1 MKKKIIIGV
10 SATVIVIVAI
20 AAGIVTGVSSKKKSS
35 DDINVSCKAAVTKN
49 EDITCYDW
57 LKKLCNKTGVEAEDY
72 IKAAKEYGYITD
84 SDEFSNDDIASGGF
98 MALTSMRA
106 MGEGKMQIYLG
117 TDDAISDNTNIELAI
132 NNNLITE
139 DSLDRGFSDQEA
151 DGILDKFDD
160 LYYGEFWPED
170 IENVS
175 YKENV
180 SQLQFFDIKDYKE
193 DENIIYI
200 DESAAKNLKKG
211 DTFVFDYMGEKIA
224 KKIVE
229 NMGNGT
235 FSLEDPEIDEV
246 FNTLIVSDSASIGID
261 DIISYYG
268 LDNVKVSA
276 GKPVTMLTADVSG
289 NIHSKGFAIEAA
301 VNDDNE
307 LEVTLTDNDT
317 EAEYELP
324 IKQKLNKKCEN
335 FSIKWDVNNINVGAQ
350 GKYTLKSGL
359 KYASVGVDIDSEISG
374 EIGVEGD
381 FSDGILLCQTPALI
395 GSNLVAV
402 NVALY
407 IVPAV
412 DGSVNLKVE
421 VPYYAG
427 VSYEKGKGVN
437 GTMGLRSSMQTSI
450 EAEGTMGLY
459 FRTAP
464 MLVTMR
470 SIPLLDAEL
479 DIGAEAEATRTGR
492 PNGQICSDVN
502 VKCPVF
508 IIGVGD
514 ESVKYK
520 NKKSLLCTMDISK
533 SCEFTSFARSK
544 SLHYERLADGTKQ
557 FVEECTYN
565 EQPEDDKPKESEAST
580 EAPIQQPTQEQST
593 QEQPTQ
599 EQVTQGTDVKE
610 SGSLHT
616 YKTRMAEYFP
626 EQTTFYF
633 DYPDNWTVIKE
644 EVISGGG
651 EIVRLRNENGAE
663 LYYEAWSY
671 KVPENN
677 QYYGGAEYI
686 TSSLDKIA
694 DSRYSPENDFG
705 IVKIKIISRESKLT
719 GEKVIDENG
728 AELYALMSGEKISKY
743 VNYGNKFTC
752 FNSGFEVG
760 CMFECQGSKVFK
772 TQLSTDYTDKDRE
785 EIIAILKSFRDTP

>member
-1 MKKKIIIGV
+1 MKKKIIIGISV
-10 SATVIVIVAI
+10 SVIVIVAI
-20 AAGIVTGVSSKKKSS
+20 AAGVITGVSSKKKSS
-35 DDINVSCKAAVTKN
+35 NDINVSCKAAVTKN

-57 LKKLCNKTGVEAEDY
+57 LKKLCNKTGVEADDY
-72 IKAAKEYGYITD
+72 RKAAKEYGYITD

-117 TDDAISDNTNIELAI
+117 TDDEISDNTNIELAI
-132 NNNLITE
+132 NNNLIAE

-175 YKENV
+175 YKENI

-193 DENIIYI
+193 NENIIYI

-229 NMGNGT
+229 DMGNGT

-289 NIHSKGFAIEAA
+289 NINSKGFAIEAA

-350 GKYTLKSGL
+350 VKYTLKSGL
-359 KYASVGVDIDSEISG
+359 KYASVGVNIDSEISG

-557 FVEECTYN
+557 FVKECTYN
-565 EQPEDDKPKESEAST
+565 EQPEDDKPKGSEASA
-580 EAPIQQPTQEQST
+580 EAPT

-610 SGSLHT
+610 SGPLHT

-633 DYPDNWTVIKE
+633 DYPDNWTVITE
-644 EVISGGG
+644 RVGNDG
-651 EIVRLRNENGAE
+651 EYIVLQNENGA
-663 LYYEAWSY
+663 
-671 KVPENN
+671 KVCYDARPYIVDKSMYNFGQ
-677 QYYGGAEYI
+677 QY
-686 TSSLDKIA
+686 TSAAMSRIA
-694 DSRYSPENDFG
+694 KSRYNLGNDFW
-705 IVKIKIISRESKLT
+705 IVKIKNTSNFDALT
-719 GEKVIDENG
+719 GQTITYEDG
-728 AELYALMSGEKISKY
+728 AEMYAVTSAEKSVGDKFDYISAGY
-743 VNYGNKFTC
+743 SMAF
-752 FNSGFEVG
+752 
-760 CMFECQGSKVFK
+760 MFECPNSAGFRSEPSAK
-772 TQLSTDYTDKDRE
+772 LTDKDRE
-785 EIIAILKSFRDTP
+785 EIIAILQSFRDTP

>member
-10 SATVIVIVAI
+10 SVAVIVIVAI
-20 AAGIVTGVSSKKKSS
+20 VTGIVTGASSKKKSS
-35 DDINVSCKAAVTKN
+35 NDINVSCNAAVTKN

-72 IKAAKEYGYITD
+72 RKAAKEYGYITD

-350 GKYTLKSGL
+350 VKYTLKSGL

-464 MLVTMR
+464 MLVTMK

-533 SCEFTSFARSK
+533 SCEFTLFARSK
-544 SLHYERLADGTKQ
+544 SLHYVHIMSSQKMISQRKVG
-557 FVEECTYN
+557 
-565 EQPEDDKPKESEAST
+565 
-580 EAPIQQPTQEQST
+580 
-593 QEQPTQ
+593 
-599 EQVTQGTDVKE
+599 QVQKYQ
-610 SGSLHT
+610 H
-616 YKTRMAEYFP
+616 R
-626 EQTTFYF
+626 
-633 DYPDNWTVIKE
+633 
-644 EVISGGG
+644 
-651 EIVRLRNENGAE
+651 
-663 LYYEAWSY
+663 
-671 KVPENN
+671 
-677 QYYGGAEYI
+677 
-686 TSSLDKIA
+686 SSQRR
-694 DSRYSPENDFG
+694 SR
-705 IVKIKIISRESKLT
+705 
-719 GEKVIDENG
+719 
-728 AELYALMSGEKISKY
+728 
-743 VNYGNKFTC
+743 
-752 FNSGFEVG
+752 
-760 CMFECQGSKVFK
+760 
-772 TQLSTDYTDKDRE
+772 
-785 EIIAILKSFRDTP
+785 

>member
-10 SATVIVIVAI
+10 SAAVIVIMAI
-20 AAGIVTGVSSKKKSS
+20 AAGIVTGALSKKKSS
-35 DDINVSCKAAVTKN
+35 NDINVSCKAAVTKN

-57 LKKLCNKTGVEAEDY
+57 LKKLCNKMGIEADDY
-72 IKAAKEYGYITD
+72 RKAAKEYGYITD

-117 TDDAISDNTNIELAI
+117 TDDAISDNTNIGLAI
-132 NNNLITE
+132 NNNLIAE
-139 DSLDRGFSDQEA
+139 DSLDRGFSDQET

-175 YKENV
+175 YKENI

-229 NMGNGT
+229 DMGNGT

-289 NIHSKGFAIEAA
+289 NINSKGFAIEAA

-350 GKYTLKSGL
+350 VKYTLKSGL

-557 FVEECTYN
+557 FVKECTYN
-565 EQPEDDKPKESEAST
+565 EQPEDDKPKESETST
-580 EAPIQQPTQEQST
+580 EATT

-610 SGSLHT
+610 SGPLHT

-633 DYPDNWTVIKE
+633 DYPDNWTVVSERANANTEVVIIQNDNGVQIEYMARDDKFGTEIMGNIMVEAKNDVVSKPRYNSGRELVIVKTKDYKE
-644 EVISGGG
+644 YSRTSPDVI
-651 EIVRLRNENGAE
+651 EYDDGAE
-663 LYYEAWSY
+663 
-671 KVPENN
+671 
-677 QYYGGAEYI
+677 
-686 TSSLDKIA
+686 
-694 DSRYSPENDFG
+694 R
-705 IVKIKIISRESKLT
+705 
-719 GEKVIDENG
+719 
-728 AELYALMSGEKISKY
+728 YALMPASTSYSICHTGIYLGCYFETPKETMFYSIPSK
-743 VNYGNKFTC
+743 K
-752 FNSGFEVG
+752 
-760 CMFECQGSKVFK
+760 
-772 TQLSTDYTDKDRE
+772 LTDKDRE
-785 EIIAILKSFRDTP
+785 EIIEILESFRDTP

>member
-1 MKKKIIIGV
+1 MKKKIIISV
-10 SATVIVIVAI
+10 SAAVIVIVAI
-20 AAGIVTGVSSKKKSS
+20 AAGIVTGDSSKKKSS
-35 DDINVSCKAAVTKN
+35 NDINVSCKAAVTKN

-72 IKAAKEYGYITD
+72 RKAAKEYGYITD

-132 NNNLITE
+132 NNNLIAE

-175 YKENV
+175 YKENI

-350 GKYTLKSGL
+350 VKYTLKSGL

-580 EAPIQQPTQEQST
+580 EAPT

-599 EQVTQGTDVKE
+599 EQPTHEQVTQGTDVKE

-651 EIVRLRNENGAE
+651 EIVRLQNENGAE

-694 DSRYSPENDFG
+694 NSRYSLENDFG

-752 FNSGFEVG
+752 FSSGFEVG
-760 CMFECQGSKVFK
+760 CMFECQGSKVFM
-772 TQLSTDYTDKDRE
+772 TQLNTDYTDKDRE

>member
-1 MKKKIIIGV
+1 MKKKIIISV
-10 SATVIVIVAI
+10 SAAVIVIVAI
-20 AAGIVTGVSSKKKSS
+20 AAGIVTGDSSKKKSS
-35 DDINVSCKAAVTKN
+35 NDINVSCKAAVTKN

-72 IKAAKEYGYITD
+72 RKAAKEYGYITD

-117 TDDAISDNTNIELAI
+117 TDDEISDNTNIELAI
-132 NNNLITE
+132 DKDLIAE

-175 YKENV
+175 YKENI

-350 GKYTLKSGL
+350 VKYTLKSGL

-580 EAPIQQPTQEQST
+580 EAPT

-599 EQVTQGTDVKE
+599 EQPTHEQVTQGTDVKE

-651 EIVRLRNENGAE
+651 EIVRLQNENGAE

-694 DSRYSPENDFG
+694 NSRYSLENDFG

-752 FNSGFEVG
+752 FSSGFEVG
-760 CMFECQGSKVFK
+760 CMFECQGSKVFM
-772 TQLSTDYTDKDRE
+772 TQLNTDYTDKDRE

>member
-10 SATVIVIVAI
+10 SAVVIVIVAI
-20 AAGIVTGVSSKKKSS
+20 AAGIVTGALSKKKSS
-35 DDINVSCKAAVTKN
+35 NDINVSCKAAVTKN

-57 LKKLCNKTGVEAEDY
+57 LKKLCNKMGVEADDY
-72 IKAAKEYGYITD
+72 RKAAKEYGYITD

-106 MGEGKMQIYLG
+106 MSEGKMQIYLG

-132 NNNLITE
+132 NNNLIAE

-175 YKENV
+175 YKENI

-229 NMGNGT
+229 DMGNGT

-276 GKPVTMLTADVSG
+276 GKPVTMLTADMSG
-289 NIHSKGFAIEAA
+289 NIHSKGFSIEAA

-350 GKYTLKSGL
+350 VKYTLKSGL

-492 PNGQICSDVN
+492 PDGQICSDVN

-557 FVEECTYN
+557 FVKECTYN
-565 EQPEDDKPKESEAST
+565 EQPEDDKPKESGAST
-580 EAPIQQPTQEQST
+580 EAPT

-599 EQVTQGTDVKE
+599 EQVTQGTDLKE
-610 SGSLHT
+610 SGPLHT

-633 DYPDNWTVIKE
+633 DYPDNWTVITEK
-644 EVISGGG
+644 VGNDG
-651 EIVRLRNENGAE
+651 EYIVLQNENGAE

-694 DSRYSPENDFG
+694 DSRYSSENGFG
-705 IVKIKIISRESKLT
+705 IVKIKIISRQDKFT
-719 GEKVIDENG
+719 GEEVVDENG

-752 FNSGFEVG
+752 FNSEFEVG
-760 CMFECQGSKVFK
+760 CMFECQGSKVFM
-772 TQLSTDYTDKDRE
+772 THLSTDYTEKDKE

>member
-10 SATVIVIVAI
+10 SAAVIVIMAI
-20 AAGIVTGVSSKKKSS
+20 AAGIVTGALSKKKSS
-35 DDINVSCKAAVTKN
+35 NDINVSCKAAVTKN

-57 LKKLCNKTGVEAEDY
+57 LKKLCNKMGIEADDY
-72 IKAAKEYGYITD
+72 RKAAKEYGYITD

-117 TDDAISDNTNIELAI
+117 TDDAISDNTNIGLAI
-132 NNNLITE
+132 NNNLIAE

-175 YKENV
+175 YKENI

-229 NMGNGT
+229 DMGNGT

-246 FNTLIVSDSASIGID
+246 FNTLIVSDSASIGIG

-307 LEVTLTDNDT
+307 LEVILTDNDT
-317 EAEYELP
+317 EAEYKLP

-350 GKYTLKSGL
+350 VKYTLKSGL

-407 IVPAV
+407 IVPEV
-412 DGSVNLKVE
+412 DGSVNLKAE

-464 MLVTMR
+464 MLVTMK

-508 IIGVGD
+508 VIGVGD
-514 ESVKYK
+514 ERVKYK
-520 NKKSLLCTMDISK
+520 NKKSLLCTMNISK
-533 SCEFTSFARSK
+533 SCEFASFARSK

-557 FVEECTYN
+557 FVKECTYN
-565 EQPEDDKPKESEAST
+565 EQPEDEKPKESEAST
-580 EAPIQQPTQEQST
+580 EAPTQEQPTQEQS
-593 QEQPTQ
+593 TQ

-633 DYPDNWTVIKE
+633 DYPDNWTVITE
-644 EVISGGG
+644 RVGNDG
-651 EIVRLRNENGAE
+651 ETIILQNENGAKVC
-663 LYYEAWSY
+663 YDARPYIVY
-671 KVPENN
+671 KYMYDFGTQYTSAAMSRISKSRYNPGKDLWIIKIKNTSNFDSLNN
-677 QYYGGAEYI
+677 QTITFDDGAEMYAVTTAEKSI
-686 TSSLDKIA
+686 GDTFDYRS
-694 DSRYSPENDFG
+694 
-705 IVKIKIISRESKLT
+705 T
-719 GEKVIDENG
+719 GCVM
-728 AELYALMSGEKISKY
+728 A
-743 VNYGNKFTC
+743 F
-752 FNSGFEVG
+752 
-760 CMFECQGSKVFK
+760 MFECPNSAGFRSEPSDK
-772 TQLSTDYTDKDRE
+772 LTDKDRE
-785 EIIAILKSFRDTP
+785 EIIAILESFRDTP

>member
-10 SATVIVIVAI
+10 SAAVIVIMAI
-20 AAGIVTGVSSKKKSS
+20 VAGIVTGALSKKKSS
-35 DDINVSCKAAVTKN
+35 NDINVSCKAAVTKN

-57 LKKLCNKTGVEAEDY
+57 LKKLCNKMGIEADDY
-72 IKAAKEYGYITD
+72 RKAAKEYGYITD

-117 TDDAISDNTNIELAI
+117 TDDAISDNTNIGLAI
-132 NNNLITE
+132 NNNLIAE

-211 DTFVFDYMGEKIA
+211 DIFVFDYMGGKIA

-229 NMGNGT
+229 DMGNGT

-289 NIHSKGFAIEAA
+289 NINSKGFAIEAA

-350 GKYTLKSGL
+350 VKYTLKSGL

-464 MLVTMR
+464 MLVTMK

-557 FVEECTYN
+557 FVKECTYN
-565 EQPEDDKPKESEAST
+565 EQPEDEKPKESEAST
-580 EAPIQQPTQEQST
+580 EAPT

-599 EQVTQGTDVKE
+599 EQSTQGTDVKE

-633 DYPDNWTVIKE
+633 DYPDNWTVITE
-644 EVISGGG
+644 RVGNDG
-651 EIVRLRNENGAE
+651 ETIILQNENGAKVC
-663 LYYEAWSY
+663 YDARPYIVY
-671 KVPENN
+671 KYMYDFGTQYTSAAMSRISKSRYNPGKDLWIIKIKNTSNFDSLNN
-677 QYYGGAEYI
+677 QTITFDDGAEMYAVTTAEKSI
-686 TSSLDKIA
+686 GDTFDYRS
-694 DSRYSPENDFG
+694 
-705 IVKIKIISRESKLT
+705 T
-719 GEKVIDENG
+719 GCVM
-728 AELYALMSGEKISKY
+728 A
-743 VNYGNKFTC
+743 F
-752 FNSGFEVG
+752 
-760 CMFECQGSKVFK
+760 MFECPNSAGFRSEPSDK
-772 TQLSTDYTDKDRE
+772 LTDKDRE
-785 EIIAILKSFRDTP
+785 EIIAILESFRDTP

>member
-1 MKKKIIIGV
+1 MKKKIIIGI
-10 SATVIVIVAI
+10 SASVIVIVAI
-20 AAGIVTGVSSKKKSS
+20 AAGIVTGASSKKKSS
-35 DDINVSCKAAVTKN
+35 NDINVSCKAAVTKN

-57 LKKLCNKTGVEAEDY
+57 LKKLCNKMGVEAKNY
-72 IKAAKEYGYITD
+72 RKAAKENGYITD
-84 SDEFSNDDIASGGF
+84 SDEFSDDDIASGGF

-117 TDDAISDNTNIELAI
+117 TDDEISDNTNIELAI
-132 NNNLITE
+132 NNNLIAE

-160 LYYGEFWPED
+160 LYYGEFWPKD

-175 YKENV
+175 YKENI

-229 NMGNGT
+229 DMGNGT

-289 NIHSKGFAIEAA
+289 NINSKGFAIEAA

-350 GKYTLKSGL
+350 VKYTLNSGL

-374 EIGVEGD
+374 EIGFEGD

-464 MLVTMR
+464 MLVTMK

-557 FVEECTYN
+557 FVKECTYN
-565 EQPEDDKPKESEAST
+565 EQPEDDKPKESGAST
-580 EAPIQQPTQEQST
+580 EAPT

-599 EQVTQGTDVKE
+599 EQSTHEQPTQGTDVKE

-633 DYPDNWTVIKE
+633 DYPDNWTVVSE
-644 EVISGGG
+644 RANANTEVVIIQNDNGVQIEYIARDDKFGTEIMGNIMVEAKNDVVSKPRYNSGG
-651 EIVRLRNENGAE
+651 ELVIVKTKDYKEYSRTSPDVREYDDGAE
-663 LYYEAWSY
+663 
-671 KVPENN
+671 
-677 QYYGGAEYI
+677 
-686 TSSLDKIA
+686 
-694 DSRYSPENDFG
+694 R
-705 IVKIKIISRESKLT
+705 
-719 GEKVIDENG
+719 
-728 AELYALMSGEKISKY
+728 YALMPASTSYSICHTGIYLGCYFETPKETMFFSIPSK
-743 VNYGNKFTC
+743 K
-752 FNSGFEVG
+752 
-760 CMFECQGSKVFK
+760 
-772 TQLSTDYTDKDRE
+772 LTDKDRE
-785 EIIAILKSFRDTP
+785 EIIAILESFRDTP

>member
-1 MKKKIIIGV
+1 MKKKIIIGISV
-10 SATVIVIVAI
+10 SVIVIAAI
-20 AAGIVTGVSSKKKSS
+20 AAGIVTGASSKKKSS
-35 DDINVSCKAAVTKN
+35 NDINVSCKAAVTKN

-57 LKKLCNKTGVEAEDY
+57 LKKLCNKMGVEAENY
-72 IKAAKEYGYITD
+72 RKTAKENGYITD
-84 SDEFSNDDIASGGF
+84 SDEFSDDDIASGGF

-117 TDDAISDNTNIELAI
+117 TDDEISDNTNIELAI
-132 NNNLITE
+132 NNNLIAE

-175 YKENV
+175 YKENI

-229 NMGNGT
+229 DMGNGT

-289 NIHSKGFAIEAA
+289 NINSKGFAIEAA

-350 GKYTLKSGL
+350 VKYTLKSGL

-464 MLVTMR
+464 MLVTMK

-557 FVEECTYN
+557 FVKECTYN
-565 EQPEDDKPKESEAST
+565 EQPEDDKPKGSEASA
-580 EAPIQQPTQEQST
+580 EAPTQEH
-593 QEQPTQ
+593 PTQ

-644 EVISGGG
+644 DVISGGG
-651 EIVRLRNENGAE
+651 EIVRLKNENGAE
-663 LYYEAWSY
+663 LYYEAWAY

-677 QYYGGAEYI
+677 QYYGGTEYI

-694 DSRYSPENDFG
+694 NSRYSPENDFG

-760 CMFECQGSKVFK
+760 CMFECQGSKVFM
-772 TQLSTDYTDKDRE
+772 TQLSTDYTEKDKE

>member
-10 SATVIVIVAI
+10 SVAVIVIVAI
-20 AAGIVTGVSSKKKSS
+20 VTGIVTGASSKKKSS
-35 DDINVSCKAAVTKN
+35 NDINVSCNAAVTKN

-72 IKAAKEYGYITD
+72 RKAAKEYGYITD

-117 TDDAISDNTNIELAI
+117 TDYAISDNTNIELAI

-350 GKYTLKSGL
+350 VKYTLKSGL

-464 MLVTMR
+464 MLVTMK

-533 SCEFTSFARSK
+533 SCEFTLFARSK

-557 FVEECTYN
+557 FVNECTYN
-565 EQPEDDKPKESEAST
+565 EQPEDDKPKESGAST
-580 EAPIQQPTQEQST
+580 EVPT

-599 EQVTQGTDVKE
+599 EQVTQGTDLKE
-610 SGSLHT
+610 SGPLHT

-633 DYPDNWTVIKE
+633 DYPDNWTVVSE
-644 EVISGGG
+644 RTNANTEVVIIQNDNGVQIEYIARDDKFGTEIMGNIMVEAKNDVVSKPRYNSGG
-651 EIVRLRNENGAE
+651 ELVIVKTKDYKEYSRTSLDVREYDDGAE
-663 LYYEAWSY
+663 
-671 KVPENN
+671 
-677 QYYGGAEYI
+677 
-686 TSSLDKIA
+686 
-694 DSRYSPENDFG
+694 R
-705 IVKIKIISRESKLT
+705 
-719 GEKVIDENG
+719 
-728 AELYALMSGEKISKY
+728 YALMPASTSYSICHTGIYLGCYFETPKETMFFSIPSK
-743 VNYGNKFTC
+743 K
-752 FNSGFEVG
+752 
-760 CMFECQGSKVFK
+760 
-772 TQLSTDYTDKDRE
+772 LTDKDRE
-785 EIIAILKSFRDTP
+785 EIIAILESFRDTP

>member
-10 SATVIVIVAI
+10 SATVIVIAAI
-20 AAGIVTGVSSKKKSS
+20 AAGVITGVSSKKKSS
-35 DDINVSCKAAVTKN
+35 NDINVSCKAAVTKN

-57 LKKLCNKTGVEAEDY
+57 LKKLCNKMGVEADDY
-72 IKAAKEYGYITD
+72 RKSAKEYGYITD

-106 MGEGKMQIYLG
+106 MSEGKMQIYLG

-132 NNNLITE
+132 NNNLIAE

-175 YKENV
+175 YKENI

-229 NMGNGT
+229 DMGNGT

-289 NIHSKGFAIEAA
+289 NIHSKGFSIEAA

-335 FSIKWDVNNINVGAQ
+335 FAIKWDVNNINVGAQ
-350 GKYTLKSGL
+350 VKYTLKSGL

-464 MLVTMR
+464 MLVTMK

-557 FVEECTYN
+557 FVKECTYN
-565 EQPEDDKPKESEAST
+565 
-580 EAPIQQPTQEQST
+580 
-593 QEQPTQ
+593 
-599 EQVTQGTDVKE
+599 
-610 SGSLHT
+610 
-616 YKTRMAEYFP
+616 
-626 EQTTFYF
+626 
-633 DYPDNWTVIKE
+633 
-644 EVISGGG
+644 
-651 EIVRLRNENGAE
+651 
-663 LYYEAWSY
+663 
-671 KVPENN
+671 
-677 QYYGGAEYI
+677 
-686 TSSLDKIA
+686 
-694 DSRYSPENDFG
+694 
-705 IVKIKIISRESKLT
+705 
-719 GEKVIDENG
+719 
-728 AELYALMSGEKISKY
+728 
-743 VNYGNKFTC
+743 
-752 FNSGFEVG
+752 
-760 CMFECQGSKVFK
+760 
-772 TQLSTDYTDKDRE
+772 
-785 EIIAILKSFRDTP
+785 

>member
-1 MKKKIIIGV
+1 MKKKIIISV
-10 SATVIVIVAI
+10 SAAVIVIVAI
-20 AAGIVTGVSSKKKSS
+20 AAGIVTGDSSKKKSS
-35 DDINVSCKAAVTKN
+35 NDINVSCKAAVTKN

-72 IKAAKEYGYITD
+72 RKAAKEYGYITD

-132 NNNLITE
+132 NNNLIAE

-175 YKENV
+175 YKENI

-350 GKYTLKSGL
+350 VKYTLKSGL

-533 SCEFTSFARSK
+533 SCEFTSFASSK

-580 EAPIQQPTQEQST
+580 EAPT

-599 EQVTQGTDVKE
+599 EQPTHEQVTQGTDVKE

-651 EIVRLRNENGAE
+651 EIVRLQNENGAE

-694 DSRYSPENDFG
+694 NSRYSLENDFG

-752 FNSGFEVG
+752 FSSGFEVG
-760 CMFECQGSKVFK
+760 CMFECQGSKVFM
-772 TQLSTDYTDKDRE
+772 TQLNTDYTDKDRE

>member
-10 SATVIVIVAI
+10 SVAVIVIVAI
-20 AAGIVTGVSSKKKSS
+20 VTGIVTGASSKKKSS
-35 DDINVSCKAAVTKN
+35 NDINVSCNAAVTKN

-72 IKAAKEYGYITD
+72 RKAAKEYGYITD

-139 DSLDRGFSDQEA
+139 DSLDRGFSDQET

-350 GKYTLKSGL
+350 VKYTLKSGL

-421 VPYYAG
+421 VPYYAV

-464 MLVTMR
+464 MLVTMK

-533 SCEFTSFARSK
+533 SCEFTLFARSK

-557 FVEECTYN
+557 FVNECTYN
-565 EQPEDDKPKESEAST
+565 EQPEDDKPKESGAST
-580 EAPIQQPTQEQST
+580 EVPT

-599 EQVTQGTDVKE
+599 EQVTQGTDLKE
-610 SGSLHT
+610 SGPLHT

-633 DYPDNWTVIKE
+633 DYPDNWTVVSE
-644 EVISGGG
+644 RTNANTEVVIIQNDNGVQIEYIARDDKFGTEIMGNIMVEAKNDVVSKPRYNSGG
-651 EIVRLRNENGAE
+651 ELVIVKTKDYKEYSRTSPDVREYDDGAE
-663 LYYEAWSY
+663 
-671 KVPENN
+671 
-677 QYYGGAEYI
+677 
-686 TSSLDKIA
+686 
-694 DSRYSPENDFG
+694 R
-705 IVKIKIISRESKLT
+705 
-719 GEKVIDENG
+719 
-728 AELYALMSGEKISKY
+728 YALMPASTSYSICHTGIYLGCYFETPKETMFFSIPSK
-743 VNYGNKFTC
+743 K
-752 FNSGFEVG
+752 
-760 CMFECQGSKVFK
+760 
-772 TQLSTDYTDKDRE
+772 LTDKDRE
-785 EIIAILKSFRDTP
+785 EIIAILESFRDTP

>member
-1 MKKKIIIGV
+1 MKKKIIISV
-10 SATVIVIVAI
+10 SAAVIVIVAI
-20 AAGIVTGVSSKKKSS
+20 AAGIVTGDSSKKKSS
-35 DDINVSCKAAVTKN
+35 NDINVSCKAAVTKN
-49 EDITCYDW
+49 EDIICYDW

-72 IKAAKEYGYITD
+72 RKAAKEYGYITD

-132 NNNLITE
+132 NNNLIAE

-175 YKENV
+175 YKENI

-350 GKYTLKSGL
+350 VKYTLKSGL

-580 EAPIQQPTQEQST
+580 EAPT

-599 EQVTQGTDVKE
+599 EQPTHEQVTQGTDVKE

-651 EIVRLRNENGAE
+651 EIVRLQNENGAE

-694 DSRYSPENDFG
+694 NSRYSLENDFG

-752 FNSGFEVG
+752 FSSGFEVG
-760 CMFECQGSKVFK
+760 CMFECQGSKVFM
-772 TQLSTDYTDKDRE
+772 TQLNTDYTDKDRE

>member
-10 SATVIVIVAI
+10 SVAVIVIVAI
-20 AAGIVTGVSSKKKSS
+20 VTGIVTGASSKKKSS
-35 DDINVSCKAAVTKN
+35 NDINVSCNAAVTKN

-72 IKAAKEYGYITD
+72 RKAAKEYGYITD

-175 YKENV
+175 YKENI

-350 GKYTLKSGL
+350 VKYTLKSGL

-533 SCEFTSFARSK
+533 SCEFTLFARSK

-557 FVEECTYN
+557 FVNECTYN
-565 EQPEDDKPKESEAST
+565 EQPEDDKPKESGAST
-580 EAPIQQPTQEQST
+580 EVPT

-599 EQVTQGTDVKE
+599 EQVTQGTDLKE
-610 SGSLHT
+610 SGPLHT

-633 DYPDNWTVIKE
+633 DYPDNWTVVSE
-644 EVISGGG
+644 RTNANTEVVIIQNDNGVQIEYIARDDKFGTEIMGNIMVEAKNDVVSKPRYNSGG
-651 EIVRLRNENGAE
+651 ELVIVKTKDYKEYSRTSLDVREYDDGAE
-663 LYYEAWSY
+663 
-671 KVPENN
+671 
-677 QYYGGAEYI
+677 
-686 TSSLDKIA
+686 
-694 DSRYSPENDFG
+694 R
-705 IVKIKIISRESKLT
+705 
-719 GEKVIDENG
+719 
-728 AELYALMSGEKISKY
+728 YALMPASTSYSICHTGIYLGCYFETPKETMFFSIPSK
-743 VNYGNKFTC
+743 K
-752 FNSGFEVG
+752 
-760 CMFECQGSKVFK
+760 
-772 TQLSTDYTDKDRE
+772 LTDKDRE
-785 EIIAILKSFRDTP
+785 EIIAILESFRDTP

>member
-10 SATVIVIVAI
+10 SVAVIVIVAI
-20 AAGIVTGVSSKKKSS
+20 VTGIVTGASSKKKSS
-35 DDINVSCKAAVTKN
+35 NDINVSCNAAVTKN
-49 EDITCYDW
+49 EDITYYDW

-72 IKAAKEYGYITD
+72 RKAAKEYGYITD

-350 GKYTLKSGL
+350 VKYTLKSGL

-464 MLVTMR
+464 MLVTMK

-533 SCEFTSFARSK
+533 SCEFTLFARSK

-557 FVEECTYN
+557 FVNECTYN
-565 EQPEDDKPKESEAST
+565 EQPEDDKPKESGAST
-580 EAPIQQPTQEQST
+580 EVPT

-599 EQVTQGTDVKE
+599 EQVTQGTDLKE
-610 SGSLHT
+610 SGPLHT

-633 DYPDNWTVIKE
+633 DYPDNWTVVSE
-644 EVISGGG
+644 RTNANTEVVIIQNDNGVQIEYIARDDKFGTEIMGNIMVEAKNDVVSKPRYNSGG
-651 EIVRLRNENGAE
+651 ELVIVKTKDYKEYSRTSPDVREYDDGAE
-663 LYYEAWSY
+663 
-671 KVPENN
+671 
-677 QYYGGAEYI
+677 
-686 TSSLDKIA
+686 
-694 DSRYSPENDFG
+694 R
-705 IVKIKIISRESKLT
+705 
-719 GEKVIDENG
+719 
-728 AELYALMSGEKISKY
+728 YALMPASTSYSICHTGIYLGCYFETPKETMFFSIPSK
-743 VNYGNKFTC
+743 K
-752 FNSGFEVG
+752 
-760 CMFECQGSKVFK
+760 
-772 TQLSTDYTDKDRE
+772 LTDKDRE
-785 EIIAILKSFRDTP
+785 EIIAILESFRDTP

>member
-10 SATVIVIVAI
+10 SAAVIVIVAI
-20 AAGIVTGVSSKKKSS
+20 AAGVIMGVSSKKKSS
-35 DDINVSCKAAVTKN
+35 NDINVSCKAVVTKN
-49 EDITCYDW
+49 DDITCYDW
-57 LKKLCNKTGVEAEDY
+57 LKKLCNKMGIEVEDY
-72 IKAAKEYGYITD
+72 RKAAKENGYITD
-84 SDEFSNDDIASGGF
+84 SDEFSDDDIASGGF

-117 TDDAISDNTNIELAI
+117 TDDEISDNTNIELAI
-132 NNNLITE
+132 DKELIAE
-139 DSLDRGFSDQEA
+139 DSLDKGFSDKEA
-151 DGILDKFDD
+151 DSILDKFDD
-160 LYYGEFWPED
+160 LYYGEFWPD
-170 IENVS
+170 NIEKVS

-180 SQLQFFDIKDYKE
+180 SQLEYFDIKDYKE
-193 DENIIYI
+193 DDNIITL
-200 DESAAKNLKKG
+200 DDSAAGNLKKG
-211 DTFVFDYMGEKIA
+211 DTFVFDYKGEKVS
-224 KKIVE
+224 KKIGE

-235 FSLEDPEIDEV
+235 FSLEDTEIEDV
-246 FNTLIVSDSASIGID
+246 FDTLIVSDSASIGID

-268 LDNVKVSA
+268 IDNVEVSA
-276 GKPVTMLTADVSG
+276 GNPVTTLAADVSG
-289 NIHSKGFAIEAA
+289 NIHSKGFAIEAE

-317 EAEYELP
+317 HTKYKLP
-324 IKQKLNKKCEN
+324 VKQKLNKKCEN

-350 GKYTLKSGL
+350 VKYTLKSGL

-533 SCEFTSFARSK
+533 SCEFTLFARSK

-557 FVEECTYN
+557 FVNECTYN
-565 EQPEDDKPKESEAST
+565 EQPEDDKPKESGAST
-580 EAPIQQPTQEQST
+580 EVPT

-599 EQVTQGTDVKE
+599 EQVTQGTDLKE
-610 SGSLHT
+610 SGPLHT

-633 DYPDNWTVIKE
+633 DYPDNWTVVSE
-644 EVISGGG
+644 RTNANTEVVIIQNDNGVQIEYIARDDKFGTEIMGNIMVEAKNDVVSKPRYNSGG
-651 EIVRLRNENGAE
+651 ELVIVKTKDYKEYSRTSPDVREYDDGAE
-663 LYYEAWSY
+663 
-671 KVPENN
+671 
-677 QYYGGAEYI
+677 
-686 TSSLDKIA
+686 
-694 DSRYSPENDFG
+694 R
-705 IVKIKIISRESKLT
+705 
-719 GEKVIDENG
+719 
-728 AELYALMSGEKISKY
+728 YALMPASTSYSICHTGIYLGCYFETPKETMFFSIPSK
-743 VNYGNKFTC
+743 K
-752 FNSGFEVG
+752 
-760 CMFECQGSKVFK
+760 
-772 TQLSTDYTDKDRE
+772 LTDKDRE
-785 EIIAILKSFRDTP
+785 EIIAILESFRDTP

>member
-10 SATVIVIVAI
+10 SAAVIVIVAI
-20 AAGIVTGVSSKKKSS
+20 VTGIVTGASSKKKSS
-35 DDINVSCKAAVTKN
+35 NDINVSCKAAVTKN

-72 IKAAKEYGYITD
+72 RKAAKEYGYITD

-180 SQLQFFDIKDYKE
+180 SQLQFFDIKNYKE

-350 GKYTLKSGL
+350 VKYTLKSGL

-421 VPYYAG
+421 VPYYSG

-502 VKCPVF
+502 AKCPVF

-580 EAPIQQPTQEQST
+580 EAPTQEQPTQEQPT
-593 QEQPTQ
+593 HEQVTQ

-633 DYPDNWTVIKE
+633 DYPDNWTVVSE
-644 EVISGGG
+644 RANANTEVVIIQNDNGVQIEYIARDDKFGTEIMGNIMVEAKNDVVSKPRYNSGG
-651 EIVRLRNENGAE
+651 ELVIVKTKDYKEYSRTSPDVMEYDDGAE
-663 LYYEAWSY
+663 
-671 KVPENN
+671 
-677 QYYGGAEYI
+677 
-686 TSSLDKIA
+686 
-694 DSRYSPENDFG
+694 R
-705 IVKIKIISRESKLT
+705 
-719 GEKVIDENG
+719 
-728 AELYALMSGEKISKY
+728 YALMPASTSYSICHTGIYLGCYFETPKETMFYSIPSK
-743 VNYGNKFTC
+743 K
-752 FNSGFEVG
+752 
-760 CMFECQGSKVFK
+760 
-772 TQLSTDYTDKDRE
+772 LTDKDRK
-785 EIIAILKSFRDTP
+785 EIIAILESFRDTP

>member
-10 SATVIVIVAI
+10 SATVIVIAAI
-20 AAGIVTGVSSKKKSS
+20 AAGVITGVSSKKKSS
-35 DDINVSCKAAVTKN
+35 NDINVSCKAVVTKN
-49 EDITCYDW
+49 DDITCYDW
-57 LKKLCNKTGVEAEDY
+57 LKKLCNKMGVEAENY
-72 IKAAKEYGYITD
+72 RKAAKENGYITD
-84 SDEFSNDDIASGGF
+84 SDEFSDDDIASGGF

-117 TDDAISDNTNIELAI
+117 TDDEISDNTNIELAI
-132 NNNLITE
+132 NNNLIAE
-139 DSLDRGFSDQEA
+139 DSLDRGFCDQEA

-175 YKENV
+175 YKENI

-229 NMGNGT
+229 DMGNGT

-289 NIHSKGFAIEAA
+289 NIHSKGFSIEAA

-350 GKYTLKSGL
+350 VKYTLKSGL

-464 MLVTMR
+464 MLVTMK

-557 FVEECTYN
+557 FVKECTYN
-565 EQPEDDKPKESEAST
+565 EQPEDDKPKESETST
-580 EAPIQQPTQEQST
+580 EAT
-593 QEQPTQ
+593 TQ
-599 EQVTQGTDVKE
+599 EQVAHLMV
-610 SGSLHT
+610 
-616 YKTRMAEYFP
+616 AE
-626 EQTTFYF
+626 Q
-633 DYPDNWTVIKE
+633 
-644 EVISGGG
+644 
-651 EIVRLRNENGAE
+651 NG
-663 LYYEAWSY
+663 
-671 KVPENN
+671 N
-677 QYYGGAEYI
+677 I
-686 TSSLDKIA
+686 TAPLSSA
-694 DSRYSPENDFG
+694 D
-705 IVKIKIISRESKLT
+705 
-719 GEKVIDENG
+719 
-728 AELYALMSGEKISKY
+728 
-743 VNYGNKFTC
+743 
-752 FNSGFEVG
+752 
-760 CMFECQGSKVFK
+760 
-772 TQLSTDYTDKDRE
+772 
-785 EIIAILKSFRDTP
+785 

>member
-20 AAGIVTGVSSKKKSS
+20 AAGIVTGASSKKKSS

-72 IKAAKEYGYITD
+72 RKAAKEYGYITD

-132 NNNLITE
+132 NNNLIAE

-151 DGILDKFDD
+151 DDILDKFDD

-180 SQLQFFDIKDYKE
+180 SQLQFFEIKDYKE

-200 DESAAKNLKKG
+200 DESAAQNLKKG

-268 LDNVKVSA
+268 LDNMKVSA

-317 EAEYELP
+317 EVEYELP

-350 GKYTLKSGL
+350 VKYTLKSGL
-359 KYASVGVDIDSEISG
+359 KYVSVGVDIDSEISG

-464 MLVTMR
+464 MLVTMK

-557 FVEECTYN
+557 FVKECTYN

-580 EAPIQQPTQEQST
+580 EAPI

-651 EIVRLRNENGAE
+651 EIVRLQNENGAE

-694 DSRYSPENDFG
+694 NSRYSPENDFG

-728 AELYALMSGEKISKY
+728 AELYALMAGEKISKY

-752 FNSGFEVG
+752 FSSGFEVG
-760 CMFECQGSKVFK
+760 CMFECQGSKVFM

>member
-10 SATVIVIVAI
+10 SAAVIVIMAI
-20 AAGIVTGVSSKKKSS
+20 AAGIVTGALSKKKSS
-35 DDINVSCKAAVTKN
+35 NDINVSCKAAVTKN

-57 LKKLCNKTGVEAEDY
+57 LKKLCNKMGIEADDY
-72 IKAAKEYGYITD
+72 RKAAKEYGYITD

-117 TDDAISDNTNIELAI
+117 TDDAISDNTNIGLAI
-132 NNNLITE
+132 NNNLIAE

-175 YKENV
+175 YKENI

-229 NMGNGT
+229 DMGNGT

-289 NIHSKGFAIEAA
+289 NINSKGFAIEAA

-350 GKYTLKSGL
+350 VKYTLKSGL

-557 FVEECTYN
+557 FVKECTYN
-565 EQPEDDKPKESEAST
+565 EQPEDDKPKESETST
-580 EAPIQQPTQEQST
+580 EATP

-610 SGSLHT
+610 SGPLHT

-633 DYPDNWTVIKE
+633 DYPDNWTVVSERANANTEVVIIQNDNGVQIEYMARDDKFGTEIMGNIMVEAKNDVVSKPRYNSGRELVIVKTKDYKE
-644 EVISGGG
+644 YSRTSPDVI
-651 EIVRLRNENGAE
+651 EYDDGAE
-663 LYYEAWSY
+663 
-671 KVPENN
+671 
-677 QYYGGAEYI
+677 
-686 TSSLDKIA
+686 
-694 DSRYSPENDFG
+694 R
-705 IVKIKIISRESKLT
+705 
-719 GEKVIDENG
+719 
-728 AELYALMSGEKISKY
+728 YALMPASTSYSICHTGIYLGCYFETPKETMFYSIPSK
-743 VNYGNKFTC
+743 K
-752 FNSGFEVG
+752 
-760 CMFECQGSKVFK
+760 
-772 TQLSTDYTDKDRE
+772 LTDKDRE
-785 EIIAILKSFRDTP
+785 EIIEILESFRDTP